1 MSSREDS
8 QQVSRA
14 PEPTSQRIA
23 ALIQRIDDGDI
34 KLPTFQRPQV
44 WNVSQVIDLLDSVNR
59 GYPVGSLL
67 FWETSNRLRHER
79 NIGGFELPDTRE
91 RHPRNYVL
99 DGQQRLT
106 TLYAVLKR
114 SPEQLAERLRVVY
127 DLSIREFVPAAELI
141 GPLQVPLNLLYDT
154 NAFMN
159 FRDHLRAQ
167 ENGDT
172 LVLETQLLWET
183 FQNYV
188 VPVVTVPEAPI
199 DKVGVIFERINSRGT
214 RLTVFDLMVA
224 ATWAVEGT
232 EEFNLKDS
240 VDNIVS
246 QLDEKDYGGVDAVSI
261 LRSLSVVDTDS
272 ARRESI
278 LALRGRAR
286 GELELLI
293 EKTRVALTRAVD
305 FLISEASVISSDFLP
320 YERQL
325 ILLTYVMDR
334 NSTLTAADYF
344 VLKRWFW
351 RTSFSERYRAG
362 GEAFFDED
370 LQRAIAALGT
380 SEGLDRFG
388 TAPSK
393 SFFVESQFRKGAAA
407 SQAFAALLGV
417 HRPRNITNGA
427 TIDVGT
433 ALSTYNRKEFHHLFP
448 QKVLR
453 DRGVGKELINSLA
466 NICMLAS
473 SENKIISDR
482 LPSEYIKDYQTKL
495 GDQFEAVMESNLI
508 PPAAVDCMLA
518 DDFVG
523 FLDVRS
529 TFLGQ
534 VVQGLM

>member
-1 MSSREDS
+1 MQSNQGS
-8 QQVSRA
+8 QWVSRA

-23 ALIQRIDDGDI
+23 SLIQRIDDGDI

-44 WNVSQVIDLLDSVNR
+44 WNVDQVIDLLDSVNR

-67 FWETSNRLRHER
+67 FWETSTKLRYER

-114 SPEQLAERLRVVY
+114 SPEQLAQRLRVVY
-127 DLSIREFVPAAELI
+127 DLTRKEFVPAAESV
-141 GPLQVPLNLLYDT
+141 GSQQVPLNLLYDT
-154 NAFMN
+154 NGFMN

-167 ENGDT
+167 ENGDK
-172 LVLETQLLWET
+172 LVVETQLPWET

-240 VDNIVS
+240 VDNIVG

-261 LRSLSVVDTDS
+261 LRSLSVVDTGS

-278 LALRGRAR
+278 LALRDHAR
-286 GELELLI
+286 GELELLL

-305 FLISEASVISSDFLP
+305 FLISETSVISSDFLP

-334 NSTLTAADYF
+334 NSTLTAADYT
-344 VLKRWFW
+344 VLRQWFW

-362 GEAFFDED
+362 GEAFYDED
-370 LQRAIAALGT
+370 LQRAVVALKT
-380 SEGLDRFG
+380 SKGLDRFG

-407 SQAFAALLGV
+407 SQAFAALLGT
-417 HRPRNITNGA
+417 HNPRNITNEA
-427 TIDVGT
+427 VIDVGT

-448 QKVLR
+448 QKVLK

-482 LPSEYIKDYQTKL
+482 LPSEYIRDYQTKL
-495 GDQFEAVMESNLI
+495 GSQFQAVMDS
-508 PPAAVDCMLA
+508 
-518 DDFVG
+518 
-523 FLDVRS
+523 
-529 TFLGQ
+529 
-534 VVQGLM
+534 

>member
-1 MSSREDS
+1 MQSSEGP
-8 QQVSRA
+8 QQASRA

-23 ALIQRIDDGDI
+23 SLIQRIDDGDV

-67 FWETSNRLRHER
+67 FWETSTKLRYER

-114 SPEQLAERLRVVY
+114 SPEQLAVRLRVVY
-127 DLSIREFVPAAELI
+127 DLALKEFVPATEPI
-141 GPLQVPLNLLYDT
+141 EPQQVPLNLLYDT
-154 NAFMN
+154 NGFMN
-159 FRDHLRAQ
+159 FRDHLRVQ
-167 ENGDT
+167 ENGDK
-172 LVLETQLLWET
+172 LVVETQLLWET

-240 VDNIVS
+240 VDTIVG
-246 QLDEKDYGGVDAVSI
+246 QLDEKDYGGVDPVSI
-261 LRSLSVVDTDS
+261 LRSLSVVDTGS

-278 LALRGRAR
+278 LALRDRAR

-305 FLISEASVISSDFLP
+305 FLISEASVISNDFLP

-325 ILLTYVMDR
+325 ILLTYVMAR
-334 NSTLTAADYF
+334 NSTLTAANYT
-344 VLKRWFW
+344 VLRRWFW

-370 LQRAIAALGT
+370 LQRAVAALGT
-380 SEGLDRFG
+380 SKGLDRFG

-407 SQAFAALLGV
+407 SQAFAALLDA
-417 HRPRNITNGA
+417 HSPRNITNGA

-448 QKVLR
+448 QKVLK

-466 NICMLAS
+466 NICILAS
-473 SENKIISDR
+473 SENKAISDR
-482 LPSEYIKDYQTKL
+482 LPSEYIREYQTKL
-495 GDQFEAVMESNLI
+495 GDQFQAVMKSNLI
-508 PPAAVDCMLA
+508 PPAAVNCMLA

-523 FLDVRS
+523 FLDARS
-529 TFLGQ
+529 AFLGQ
-534 VVQGLM
+534 VVKGLM

>member
-1 MSSREDS
+1 MQSSEGS
-8 QQVSRA
+8 QQISRA

-23 ALIQRIDDGDI
+23 SLIQRIDDGDI

-44 WNVSQVIDLLDSVNR
+44 WNVDQVIDLLDSVNR

-67 FWETSNRLRHER
+67 FWETSTKLRYER

-114 SPEQLAERLRVVY
+114 SPEQLAKRLRVVY
-127 DLSIREFVPAAELI
+127 DLTRKEFVPAAESV
-141 GPLQVPLNLLYDT
+141 GSQQVPLNLLYDT
-154 NAFMN
+154 NSFMN

-167 ENGDT
+167 ENGDK
-172 LVLETQLLWET
+172 LVVETQLLWET

-240 VDNIVS
+240 VDNIVG

-261 LRSLSVVDTDS
+261 LRSLSVVDTGS

-278 LALRGRAR
+278 LALRDRAR

-305 FLISEASVISSDFLP
+305 FLISETSVVSSDFLP

-334 NSTLTAADYF
+334 NSTLTAANYS
-344 VLKRWFW
+344 VLRRWFW

-362 GEAFFDED
+362 GEAFYDED
-370 LQRAIAALGT
+370 LQRAVEALQT
-380 SEGLDRFG
+380 SKGLDRFG

-407 SQAFAALLGV
+407 SQAFAALLGT
-417 HRPRNITNGA
+417 HKPRNITNGA
-427 TIDVGT
+427 VIDVGT
-433 ALSTYNRKEFHHLFP
+433 ALSTYDRKEFHHLFP
-448 QKVLR
+448 QKVLK

-466 NICMLAS
+466 NVCMLAS

-482 LPSEYIKDYQTKL
+482 LPSEYIRDYKTKL
-495 GDQFEAVMESNLI
+495 GDQFQAVMDSNLI
-508 PPAAVDCMLA
+508 PPTAVDCMLA

-523 FLDVRS
+523 FLDARS